1 MSNDNFFEIPFAS
14 SLEEAK
20 TLLIK
25 EAKSTI
31 TLVDNKV
38 ILGVTYS
45 GITLSLHNKNKRPTV
60 YCVEINI
67 DSYGQACSLTIDTII
82 CEVKEH
88 TMLKNTFSHSQAGH
102 IINLLK
108 KLSEQE
114 CDGNKQDTLKQ
125 YAPIGLLY
133 RKINIEESA

>member
-1 MSNDNFFEIPFAS
+1 MSNDNIFKIPFAS
-14 SLEEAK
+14 TLEEAK
-20 TLLIK
+20 ALLIK
-25 EAKSTI
+25 EVKSAI

-60 YCVEINI
+60 YYVEINI
-67 DSYGQACSLTIDTII
+67 DHYGKADSLTIDTII

-88 TMLKNTFSHSQAGH
+88 SMLKNTFAHSQAGH
-102 IINLLK
+102 VVNLLK
-108 KLSEQE
+108 QLSEQD

-125 YAPIGLLY
+125 YEPIGLLY
-133 RKINIEESA
+133 RKASTDEPA